1 MKKRLLLLCLTA
13 LTGLSAAWA
22 TVYTADNLPI
32 TPPTTGVTYTCN
44 PDGILSAAAV
54 DSIDAVLGR
63 LDRAKGVK
71 ALVIVVGE
79 TQDGDAYRLAVDVG
93 KKYGVGTRQNTGF
106 VLVLATT
113 DRTYF
118 LATGTGLEAYLPD
131 ALCKRVENRV
141 MLPRLRESA
150 WDAAIVETVR
160 TLDGL
165 LEGDETLTAEYSSD
179 GEEGDD
185 EALLIMVLVFV
196 GLFVL
201 FLCVATGVNYLYE
214 HRCPRCGKM
223 QLERL
228 SARSY
233 TEGRY
238 EVTEITYH
246 CRHCGHQE
254 TRRRRQQ
261 RGSDNFG
268 SGLGGGIFLG
278 GMGGGGGHAS
288 GGSFGSF
295 GGGSFGGGGAGGK
308 F

>member
-1 MKKRLLLLCLTA
+1 MKQLLWLLCLTVWG
-13 LTGLSAAWA
+13 GLLPAWA
-22 TVYTADNLPI
+22 TVYTADNLPV

-54 DSIDAVLGR
+54 DTIDAVLTR
-63 LDRAKGVK
+63 LDRTKGVK

-79 TQDGDAYRLAVDVG
+79 TQDGDAYRLAIDVG
-93 KKYGVGTRQNTGF
+93 KKYGVGTQQNTGF

-113 DRTYF
+113 DRSYF

-141 MLPRLRESA
+141 MLPRLREA
-150 WDAAIVETVR
+150 QWDAAIVETVQ
-160 TLDGL
+160 TLDGI
-165 LEGDETLTAEYSSD
+165 LEGDETLTAENSNDEDSD
-179 GEEGDD
+179 ED
-185 EALLIMVLVFV
+185 ALLMMLVSC
-196 GLFVL
+196 GLILIFIGVT
-201 FLCVATGVNYLYE
+201 TGVNYLSE
-214 HRCPRCGKM
+214 HRCPHCGKM
-223 QLERL
+223 QLERVN
-228 SARSY
+228 ARSY
-233 TEGRY
+233 AEGPY
-238 EVTEITYH
+238 QVTEITYR

-268 SGLGGGIFLG
+268 SGLGGGLFIG
-278 GMGGGGGHAS
+278 GMGGGGRSS